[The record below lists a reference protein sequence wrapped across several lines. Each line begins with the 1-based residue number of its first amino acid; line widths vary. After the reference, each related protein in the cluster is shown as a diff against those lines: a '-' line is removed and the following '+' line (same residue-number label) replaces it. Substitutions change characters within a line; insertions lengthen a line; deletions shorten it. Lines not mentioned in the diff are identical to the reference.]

1 MTSGKKFIDKH
12 LALYNKLAKAADFND
27 DGDESDD
34 DNVQLFAKIHAMSL
48 ASPAASG
55 NIVAT
60 LTVHGDLE
68 QNDVFEVYEDGV
80 QIAQGGVTTAN
91 VDGIPGIDDD
101 ITVTWAANG
110 DDGDEV
116 SVKIILQRTKSEI
129 SGTVTVD
136 G

>member
-34 DNVQLFAKIHAMSL
+34 DNVQLFAKVHAMSL
-48 ASPAASG
+48 ASVAG
-55 NIVAT
+55 NVTAT

-68 QNDVFEVYEDGV
+68 QDDVFEVYEDGAL
-80 QIAQGGVTTAN
+80 IDEAGVTTQN

-110 DDGDEV
+110 ADGDEV

-129 SGTVTVD
+129 SGTVTVV